1 MATKRMEILL
11 FTWLAAVAF
20 TVPAV
25 AQNPDMAVV
34 VSDRNR
40 VTTITP
46 AELRRVFAGERRSW
60 AVGLPIKLIVR
71 SAGTSE
77 RTALLKLLGMSE
89 SEYKQY
95 WISQIFRG
103 EADTEP
109 LDLPSLGMQIEAL
122 SVFPGAI
129 TLVTAQHIKP
139 GMKVIKVN
147 GHMPGEAGYPLH

>member
-60 AVGLPIKLIVR
+60 AVGLPINRYADRSLISISWR
-71 SAGTSE
+71 DHFGDC
-77 RTALLKLLGMSE
+77 TAHQARNE
-89 SEYKQY
+89 S
-95 WISQIFRG
+95 
-103 EADTEP
+103 D
-109 LDLPSLGMQIEAL
+109 
-122 SVFPGAI
+122 
-129 TLVTAQHIKP
+129 
-139 GMKVIKVN
+139 
-147 GHMPGEAGYPLH
+147 